1 VAFFRSNA
9 HVVATDTGVM
19 LQAKR
24 NKLDT
29 DDDAG
34 RLRLLE
40 DELQVI
46 QAEVEPIEVKRS
58 STSRTESVTYR
69 PTYRAVLA
77 KNGYLVRKTLG
88 SGSYSKV
95 KLAISLNKSN
105 KSLVAVKVVD
115 RHKAPKDFQTKFL
128 PRELDIWPG
137 LRHPN
142 IIKVFDAFDDGRRVY
157 MILEYAENGDVLRY
171 IQKVGALNE
180 NLAKGWTWQ
189 LCDAVRYLHEL
200 NITHR
205 DLKLENLLLDKRFF
219 LKLCDFGFVK
229 GECARSMSQTY
240 CGSKSYAAPEILKGE
255 PYDPKKADM
264 WAIGVI
270 LYIFVT
276 GKMPFDESRGNS
288 GVLEEQ
294 KKLEFPW
301 QKYKKVTP
309 EEKSL
314 VLKLFTNDFQ
324 IRPDINRVMRTK
336 WMENASSIESKLGEL
351 ASDGK
356 NAHYHHHHHHHHSHQ
371 HKEHHHHHGHHH
383 HRHHSRDKGDKPMV
397 EKMPVKPLPAQ

>member
-1 VAFFRSNA
+1 
-9 HVVATDTGVM
+9 M
-19 LQAKR
+19 LQTKR
-24 NKLDT
+24 QKLDM
-29 DDDAG
+29 DDDVD

-58 STSRTESVTYR
+58 STSRAESVTYR

-77 KNGYLVRKTLG
+77 KNGYLLRKTLG
-88 SGSYSKV
+88 NGSYSKV
-95 KLAISLNKSN
+95 KLAISLNKS
-105 KSLVAVKVVD
+105 KSLVAVKIVD
-115 RHKAPKDFQTKFL
+115 RNKAPKDFHTKFL

-171 IQKVGALNE
+171 IQRVGALDE

-205 DLKLENLLLDKRFF
+205 DLKLENLLLDKSYNI
-219 LKLCDFGFVK
+219 KLCDFGFVK
-229 GECARSMSQTY
+229 GECTMSMSQTY

-301 QKYKKVTP
+301 QKYKKVTA

-324 IRPDINRVMRTK
+324 LRPDINRVVRNR
-336 WMENASSIESKLGEL
+336 WMESAGSFRGKLSDL
-351 ASDGK
+351 AAVDKTSR
-356 NAHYHHHHHHHHSHQ
+356 HHSHHHHHHHH
-371 HKEHHHHHGHHH
+371 H
-383 HRHHSRDKGDKPMV
+383 HRHQSRDKERERAMP
-397 EKMPVKPLPAQ
+397 EKGPGHAMDEQAPRLRQKENERVGAR

>member
-1 VAFFRSNA
+1 
-9 HVVATDTGVM
+9 M
-19 LQAKR
+19 
-24 NKLDT
+24 
-29 DDDAG
+29 DDDGG

-88 SGSYSKV
+88 NGSYSKV
-95 KLAISLNKSN
+95 KLAISLNKS
-105 KSLVAVKVVD
+105 KSLVAVKIVD
-115 RHKAPKDFQTKFL
+115 RNKAPKDFQTKFL

-142 IIKVFDAFDDGRRVY
+142 IIKVLDAFDDGRRVY

-171 IQKVGALNE
+171 IQKVGALVE
-180 NLAKGWTWQ
+180 SLAKGWTWQ

-205 DLKLENLLLDKRFF
+205 DLKLENLLLDKAYNI
-219 LKLCDFGFVK
+219 KLCDFGFVK
-229 GECARSMSQTY
+229 GDCTPNLSQTY

-301 QKYKKVTP
+301 QKYKKVTS
-309 EEKSL
+309 EERAL
-314 VLKLFTNDFQ
+314 VLKLFTHDFGA
-324 IRPDINRVMRTK
+324 RPDIQRVMRTR
-336 WMENASSIESKLGEL
+336 WMESANQIESKLSEL
-351 ASDGK
+351 ATEVDGT
-356 NAHYHHHHHHHHSHQ
+356 
-371 HKEHHHHHGHHH
+371 
-383 HRHHSRDKGDKPMV
+383 PMYV
-397 EKMPVKPLPAQ
+397 VDIRFAFCDLDFKMMVRCHFCQFLEAIQEVQLNLFIFCLVYTDH

>member
-1 VAFFRSNA
+1 
-9 HVVATDTGVM
+9 M
-19 LQAKR
+19 LPAKR
-24 NKLDT
+24 AKIDM
-29 DDDAG
+29 DADGG
-34 RLRLLE
+34 RLRMLE
-40 DELQVI
+40 EELQQI

-58 STSRTESVTYR
+58 NNSRTESITYR

-88 SGSYSKV
+88 NGSYSKV
-95 KLAISLNKSN
+95 KLAFSLSKS
-105 KSLVAVKVVD
+105 KSFVAVKIVD
-115 RHKAPKDFQTKFL
+115 RNKAPRDFQAKFL

-142 IIKVFDAFDDGRRVY
+142 IIKVMDAFDDGRRVY

-171 IQKVGALNE
+171 IQKVGALSE
-180 NLAKGWTWQ
+180 NLARGWTCQ
-189 LCDAVRYLHEL
+189 LCDAVRYLHDL

-205 DLKLENLLLDKRFF
+205 DLKLENLLLDKSFSI
-219 LKLCDFGFVK
+219 KLCDFGFVK
-229 GECARSMSQTY
+229 GDCLQSMSQTY

-294 KKLEFPW
+294 RRLEFPW
-301 QKYKKVTP
+301 QKYKKVTDD
-309 EEKSL
+309 EKSL
-314 VLKLFTNDFQ
+314 VLKLFTHDFKQ
-324 IRPDINRVMRTK
+324 RPDIHQVMRNR
-336 WMENASSIESKLGEL
+336 WMAAAGAIDARLVDL
-351 ASDGK
+351 AVEGK
-356 NAHYHHHHHHHHSHQ
+356 NNHHSQHHNHHHHHS
-371 HKEHHHHHGHHH
+371 
-383 HRHHSRDKGDKPMV
+383 RHHSRDQGADRQIVQNQAAAAAVPIN
-397 EKMPVKPLPAQ
+397 PLPAQ

>member
-1 VAFFRSNA
+1 
-9 HVVATDTGVM
+9 M
-19 LQAKR
+19 LPAKR
-24 NKLDT
+24 AKLDME
-29 DDDAG
+29 DDG
-34 RLRLLE
+34 ERLRLLE

-88 SGSYSKV
+88 NGSYSKV
-95 KLAISLNKSN
+95 KLAISLNKS
-105 KSLVAVKVVD
+105 KSLVAVKIVD
-115 RHKAPKDFQTKFL
+115 RNKAPKDFQTKFL

-142 IIKVFDAFDDGRRVY
+142 IIKVLDAFDDGRRVY

-171 IQKVGALNE
+171 IQKVGALVE

-189 LCDAVRYLHEL
+189 LCDAVRYLHDL

-205 DLKLENLLLDKRFF
+205 DLKLENLLLDKSFNI
-219 LKLCDFGFVK
+219 KLCDFGFVK
-229 GECARSMSQTY
+229 GDCTLSMSQTY

-301 QKYKKVTP
+301 QKYKRVTS

-314 VLKLFTNDFQ
+314 VLKLFTHDFQ
-324 IRPDINRVMRTK
+324 MRPDIHRVMRNR
-336 WMENASSIESKLGEL
+336 WMDSAQQIEAKLGDL
-351 ASDGK
+351 ANEGK
-356 NAHYHHHHHHHHSHQ
+356 NNHHSHHYHHHHHH
-371 HKEHHHHHGHHH
+371 HHH
-383 HRHHSRDKGDKPMV
+383 HRHHSRDKGGDKPIA
-397 EKMPVKPLPAQ
+397 EKQNTTTANPMPAQ

>member
-1 VAFFRSNA
+1 
-9 HVVATDTGVM
+9 M
-19 LQAKR
+19 LPAKR
-24 NKLDT
+24 AKT
-29 DDDAG
+29 DMDADGG
-34 RLRLLE
+34 RLRMLE
-40 DELQVI
+40 EELQQI

-58 STSRTESVTYR
+58 NASRTESITYR

-88 SGSYSKV
+88 NGSYSKV
-95 KLAISLNKSN
+95 KLAFSLSKS
-105 KSLVAVKVVD
+105 KSFVAVKIVD
-115 RHKAPKDFQTKFL
+115 RNKAPRDFQTKFL

-142 IIKVFDAFDDGRRVY
+142 IIKVMDAFDDGRRVY

-171 IQKVGALNE
+171 IQKVGALSE
-180 NLAKGWTWQ
+180 NLARGWTCQ
-189 LCDAVRYLHEL
+189 LCDAVRYLHDL

-205 DLKLENLLLDKRFF
+205 DLKLENLLLDKNFSI
-219 LKLCDFGFVK
+219 KLCDFGFVK
-229 GECARSMSQTY
+229 GDCLQSMSQTY

-294 KKLEFPW
+294 RRLEFPW
-301 QKYKKVTP
+301 QKYKKVIIFLMLPCSVWLTNYHTP
-309 EEKSL
+309 FFS
-314 VLKLFTNDFQ
+314 
-324 IRPDINRVMRTK
+324 
-336 WMENASSIESKLGEL
+336 
-351 ASDGK
+351 
-356 NAHYHHHHHHHHSHQ
+356 
-371 HKEHHHHHGHHH
+371 
-383 HRHHSRDKGDKPMV
+383 
-397 EKMPVKPLPAQ
+397 

>member
-1 VAFFRSNA
+1 
-9 HVVATDTGVM
+9 M
-19 LQAKR
+19 LPAKR
-24 NKLDT
+24 AKLDM
-29 DDDAG
+29 DEEGG

-46 QAEVEPIEVKRS
+46 QSEVEPIEVKRS

-88 SGSYSKV
+88 NGSYSKV
-95 KLAISLNKSN
+95 KLAISVNTS
-105 KSLVAVKVVD
+105 KSLVAVKIVD
-115 RHKAPKDFQTKFL
+115 RNKAPKDFQIKFL

-137 LRHPN
+137 LRHSN
-142 IIKVFDAFDDGRRVY
+142 IIKVLDAFDDGRRVY

-171 IQKVGALNE
+171 IQRVGALTE
-180 NLAKGWTWQ
+180 MLAKGWTWQ

-205 DLKLENLLLDKRFF
+205 DLKLENLLLDKYFNI
-219 LKLCDFGFVK
+219 KLCDFGFVK
-229 GECARSMSQTY
+229 GDCTRSMSQTY

-301 QKYKKVTP
+301 QKYKKVTS

-314 VLKLFTNDFQ
+314 VLKLFTHDFQ
-324 IRPDINRVMRTK
+324 LRPDIHRVMRNR
-336 WMENASSIESKLGEL
+336 WMDSASSIEPKLAEL
-351 ASDGK
+351 ATEEK
-356 NAHYHHHHHHHHSHQ
+356 NA
-371 HKEHHHHHGHHH
+371 HHHHHGHHH
-383 HRHHSRDKGDKPMV
+383 HHHHGHHHHHRHSREKSDKPIS
-397 EKMPVKPLPAQ
+397 EKTASNPMPAQ